1 MEEQTESEVIYAF
14 PRSKD
19 EKIQFTLSKYR
30 GKRYVDLRLWFKGKE
45 NDEFYPTKKGISIP
59 LDQIGQVRKGFEQ
72 VSKHLEKSRNREV
85 AVLS

>member
-1 MEEQTESEVIYAF
+1 MEEKTESHVIYEF

-45 NDEFYPTKKGISIP
+45 SGEFYPTKKGISIA
-59 LDQIGQVRKGFEQ
+59 LDQMGQIRKGVEQ
-72 VSKHLEKSRNREV
+72 VSKYLEKSRDREA